1 MSFSDTDVNT
11 ARKWVKE
18 SRFLWVGDHPRDR
31 TTCRAVIFFFLFTNL
46 KNPRSQRFLV
56 FMEPQRRLRGRG
68 GASGPQ
74 R

>member
-31 TTCRAVIFFFLFTNL
+31 TTCRAVIFFFSFYQL
-46 KNPRSQRFLV
+46 KKP
-56 FMEPQRRLRGRG
+56 
-68 GASGPQ
+68 
-74 R
+74 